1 MADFIYYNLRVINSV
16 TLLLDIKSILT
27 PSLEFDRCFAINFC
41 NVNADEPNNNTS
53 KNTIEFR
60 SPNAT
65 TNSIVWQNNI
75 NVFTKMLLVARNG
88 KLDED
93 FLDYKLADEFVPF
106 ENAGYMYSMV
116 NLRKVLEFVDL
127 VFDNNLDKVYFLRQY
142 LKDLR
147 DGYNLNT
154 MVRAKRFTK

>member
-1 MADFIYYNLRVINSV
+1 
-16 TLLLDIKSILT
+16 
-27 PSLEFDRCFAINFC
+27 
-41 NVNADEPNNNTS
+41 
-53 KNTIEFR
+53 
-60 SPNAT
+60 
-65 TNSIVWQNNI
+65 
-75 NVFTKMLLVARNG
+75 MLLAARNG

-106 ENAGYMYSMV
+106 ENAEYMYSMV

-127 VFDNNLDKVYFLRQY
+127 VFDNNLDKIYFLRQY

-154 MVRAKRFTK
+154 MVRAKRFTR